1 MERDFSEI
9 KKLGRLLN
17 EAGIP
22 YESVRTRNLTFDRIQ
37 IWYPSQTFPKSDA
50 IVLYSALDGR
60 PLSYGAPLLEMCGL
74 VESYIEDDVQGNMTA
89 EEVFNIW
96 REDWLKD
103 DK

>member
-9 KKLGRLLN
+9 KKLGSLLN
-17 EAGIP
+17 KAGIP

-37 IWYPSQTFPKSDA
+37 IWYPSQTFPKSDT

-60 PLSYGAPLLEMCGL
+60 PLSYGAPLLETKGL
-74 VESYIEDDVQGNMTA
+74 VEPDDDDEVKGNMTA
-89 EEVFNIW
+89 EEVFSIW